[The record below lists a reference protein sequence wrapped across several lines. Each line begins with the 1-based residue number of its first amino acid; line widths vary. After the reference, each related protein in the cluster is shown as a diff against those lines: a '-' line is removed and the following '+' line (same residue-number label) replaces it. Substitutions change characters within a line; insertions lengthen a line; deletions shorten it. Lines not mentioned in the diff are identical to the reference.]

1 MNIAHVTSLS
11 PRQIATSLGRLCRY
25 AGRGKFCSVLLHC
38 FVVSDFLPNRL
49 KFFGLTHDQAEAITN
64 DVVSVYKNT
73 EFRQVEE
80 AIFES
85 MAKFQGVRVPTRRER
100 AAVKHSDIRSRQG
113 EIHTGVGDRSLKP
126 EYPVRDREAEK
137 ITRHYHRKYPPSDC
151 LRRNGRAVA
160 EFCRRYKVYRAL
172 MKA

>member
-1 MNIAHVTSLS
+1 MNISHVTNLN

-25 AGRGKFCSVLLHC
+25 AGRGKFCPVLLHC
-38 FVVSDFLPNRL
+38 FVVADFLPDHL

-73 EFRQVEE
+73 EFRHVEV
-80 AIFES
+80 AIYES
-85 MAKFQGVRVPTRRER
+85 MAKHQGVRLPTRREH

-113 EIHTGVGDRSLKP
+113 EIHSGVGDISLKS

-137 ITRHYHRKYPPSDC
+137 ITLRYHRKFPASDC

-160 EFCRRYKVYRAL
+160 EFWADATKRIAS
-172 MKA
+172 